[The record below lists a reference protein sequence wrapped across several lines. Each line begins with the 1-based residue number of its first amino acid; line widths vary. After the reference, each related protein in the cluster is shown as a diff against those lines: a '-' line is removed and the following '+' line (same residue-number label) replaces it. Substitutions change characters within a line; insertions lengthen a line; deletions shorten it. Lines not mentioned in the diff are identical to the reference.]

1 MTFVRGPT
9 LPQRAR
15 PYHWVF
21 LLQSPLDARR
31 PHSGIVHQLRGAS
44 GRFYYSGDESAFVL
58 KSLAQAVNKIEVGV
72 VEAAQLVRVA
82 EVLNRVP
89 IVNERGASWDCQ
101 DWTAKGL
108 EMLRFLD
115 VVK

>member
-21 LLQSPLDARR
+21 LLQSPSDTRR
-31 PHSGIVHQLRGAS
+31 PHTGIVHQLHGGP
-44 GRFYYSGDESAFVL
+44 GRFYYAGDESAYVL
-58 KSLAQAVNKIEVGV
+58 KSLAQAVNKIEVGE
-72 VEAAQLVRVA
+72 VEPAQLARVA

-89 IVNERGASWDCQ
+89 IVNEKGARWDCQ
-101 DWTAKGL
+101 DWAARGL
-108 EMLRFLD
+108 EMLRFLE
-115 VVK
+115 VVR